1 MNKPLS
7 KSSRAGEGVNL
18 DIYSSFPGPLQL
30 STRWQQKSILT
41 WQDSAATHGNPTVF
55 LDRRFTG
62 RLQSLHSYKKKKKKK
77 AGSGR
82 DNNIKNI
89 LKDKNIILLLLGM
102 VDMSFYSVG
111 FCK

>member
-1 MNKPLS
+1 MEIQLFS
-7 KSSRAGEGVNL
+7 WIE
-18 DIYSSFPGPLQL
+18 DLQEDCKAF
-30 STRWQQKSILT
+30 T
-41 WQDSAATHGNPTVF
+41 PT
-55 LDRRFTG
+55 
-62 RLQSLHSYKKKKKKK
+62 KKKKKKK